1 MLAFTRFRLHVSFSG
16 RAAVPRAKGDVSNDN
31 VRYAGTIALA
41 VAIIHANF
49 ITAGG
54 RSHYLMGVQL
64 ICTYLLISSSFLFTH
79 DDGE

>member
-1 MLAFTRFRLHVSFSG
+1 MRELEGGAH
-16 RAAVPRAKGDVSNDN
+16 
-31 VRYAGTIALA
+31 AGTIALA

-64 ICTYLLISSSFLFTH
+64 ICTYLLISSAFLFTAADH
-79 DDGE
+79 K